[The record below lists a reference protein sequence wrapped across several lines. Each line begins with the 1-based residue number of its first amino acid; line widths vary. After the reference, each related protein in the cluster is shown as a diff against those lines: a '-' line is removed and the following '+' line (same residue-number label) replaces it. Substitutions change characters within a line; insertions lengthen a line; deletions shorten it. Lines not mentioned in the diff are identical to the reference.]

1 MRNKG
6 ERTPLTL
13 NCAYRAVR
21 KTPAARPTI
30 LCHGNSCKQMN
41 AISLVRVP
49 TYSFIDVIAVS
60 LVGESQPW
68 NLVKYRKHL
77 SQFYLNFN
85 ELRSAK
91 VWLT

>member
-1 MRNKG
+1 
-6 ERTPLTL
+6 
-13 NCAYRAVR
+13 
-21 KTPAARPTI
+21 
-30 LCHGNSCKQMN
+30 MN
-41 AISLVRVP
+41 AISLARVP